1 MRSRIAAWRA
11 IGASSQTL
19 RWLGEG
25 VRVPWAESGPPKPF
39 HHGVT
44 RLSPEER
51 IWASAERDRCLG
63 TGAWR
68 RATTSN
74 YVSRAFIVTHKG
86 KRRLVIDLR
95 WLNEHVQKRSCR
107 FESLSVL
114 RRLARRNDFM
124 FSLDLTDAYHHIGYH
139 EDDVDYFTFALE
151 TAEGTEYLS
160 TSALNFGWT
169 LSPWIFTSVMR
180 DVVSY
185 LRNPE
190 AVQARAGKRQQYG
203 TSSAPAGA
211 SGVRTLPWLDDFAF
225 FRRGVARDD
234 PAYPAAYAAACDA
247 RDWVWSVFER
257 LGLKRNAQKGQPDP
271 TQLLNDHLGYGI
283 DSARGLFLLT
293 AKREAGLAAQATE
306 LICRSARQRRL
317 VCPRRLAS
325 FAGLAQSSYLAL
337 PLGRFMLRSLYDDL
351 ATRRDWRRGVRLSA
365 QSLADLRWWAELRG
379 SKHVGRAIWRSH
391 ETRLMHCDAS
401 DLGWGGAV
409 DMAAHHAPSH
419 GFWSPEELE
428 WHITRKE
435 LVAVRLT
442 VEHFLPLLAGR
453 RVLLRE
459 DNMAVVWIITNM
471 VSRSAAMMHELRKL
485 WYVLDS
491 QDIELRPLYIRSAEN
506 VIADY
511 ASRLA
516 FSGDYMLALA
526 RFEAVQ
532 SRWGR
537 CTVDGFASPA
547 TALLPRY
554 WTAAPIEGA
563 EAVDAF
569 AQDWR
574 GELVW
579 AHPPPSRLLEL
590 VQLLEATG
598 AAAQVCAPH
607 WPGAAWYA
615 LLEQLSCEQITL
627 PAGSLE
633 RVAGD
638 APARL
643 AAWPVT
649 IFRVR
654 GGKSTA

>member
-1 MRSRIAAWRA
+1 
-11 IGASSQTL
+11 
-19 RWLGEG
+19 
-25 VRVPWAESGPPKPF
+25 
-39 HHGVT
+39 
-44 RLSPEER
+44 
-51 IWASAERDRCLG
+51 
-63 TGAWR
+63 
-68 RATTSN
+68 
-74 YVSRAFIVTHKG
+74 
-86 KRRLVIDLR
+86 
-95 WLNEHVQKRSCR
+95 
-107 FESLSVL
+107 
-114 RRLARRNDFM
+114 
-124 FSLDLTDAYHHIGYH
+124 
-139 EDDVDYFTFALE
+139 
-151 TAEGTEYLS
+151 
-160 TSALNFGWT
+160 
-169 LSPWIFTSVMR
+169 
-180 DVVSY
+180 
-185 LRNPE
+185 
-190 AVQARAGKRQQYG
+190 
-203 TSSAPAGA
+203 
-211 SGVRTLPWLDDFAF
+211 
-225 FRRGVARDD
+225 
-234 PAYPAAYAAACDA
+234 
-247 RDWVWSVFER
+247 
-257 LGLKRNAQKGQPDP
+257 
-271 TQLLNDHLGYGI
+271 
-283 DSARGLFLLT
+283 
-293 AKREAGLAAQATE
+293 
-306 LICRSARQRRL
+306 
-317 VCPRRLAS
+317 
-325 FAGLAQSSYLAL
+325 
-337 PLGRFMLRSLYDDL
+337 MLRSLYDDL

-654 GGKSTA
+654 GVKSTA